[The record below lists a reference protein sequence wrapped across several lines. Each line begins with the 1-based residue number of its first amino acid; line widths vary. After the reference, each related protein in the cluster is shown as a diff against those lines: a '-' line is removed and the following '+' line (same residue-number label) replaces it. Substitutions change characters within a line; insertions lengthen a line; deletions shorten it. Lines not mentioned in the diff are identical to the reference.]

1 MEDLSTHPLV
11 VVVFAAVVGLIVA
24 AIKAVAA
31 LFQRVTRV
39 EITLESVDQKVDSLS
54 QDLRAH
60 MRDEVDNMGRLEAL
74 IQGISKRRQD

>member
-1 MEDLSTHPLV
+1 MEDLTTHPLV

-24 AIKAVAA
+24 AIKAVAV

-74 IQGISKRRQD
+74 IQGIPKRRQD

>member
-1 MEDLSTHPLV
+1 MEDLTTHPLV

-24 AIKAVAA
+24 ALRAVAA

-39 EITLESVDQKVDSLS
+39 ETTLESVDEKVDRLG

-60 MRDEVDNMGRLEAL
+60 MADEVQNMGRLEAL
-74 IQGISKRRQD
+74 IQGIRNRQDN

>member
-1 MEDLSTHPLV
+1 MEDLTTHPLV

-24 AIKAVAA
+24 AIKAVAV

-74 IQGISKRRQD
+74 IQGIPKLRQD

>member
-1 MEDLSTHPLV
+1 MEDLSTHPIV
-11 VVVFAAVVGLIVA
+11 VVIVAAIVGLIVA
-24 AIKAVAA
+24 AMKAVAM

-39 EITLESVDQKVDSLS
+39 ETTLDSVDHRLDTLS

-60 MRDEVDNMGRLEAL
+60 MNEESQNIGRLEAL

>member
-74 IQGISKRRQD
+74 IQGIPKLRQD

>member
-1 MEDLSTHPLV
+1 MEDLTTHPLV

-74 IQGISKRRQD
+74 IQGIPKLRQD

>member
-39 EITLESVDQKVDSLS
+39 EITLESVDEKVDSLS